1 MCQLRAEEWGQVKE
15 LRQKLQTLQKTHSE
29 QVENLQVSN
38 LIGVVEIATVHLTV
52 NSGTLVVGL

>member
-1 MCQLRAEEWGQVKE
+1 VKE

-29 QVENLQVSN
+29 QVENLQASN

-52 NSGTLVVGL
+52 NSGTLVWLIAFSKKVG